1 MGIQDRDYYR
11 DESGSLFHAWSRHG
25 AWLWIIII
33 TTTVF
38 FIQCLSGHPSESELV
53 KVGAYTPMKVLQG
66 EVWRLLTP
74 MLLHANFFHLL
85 FNMLIVWW
93 AGRSL
98 EELYGKLEFV
108 AFYVCAGL
116 FAQTVYFIVY
126 LLGFAD
132 PRTLTLGASGAVVAL
147 LILFAFRFP
156 RQKVLLFFV
165 IPMPI
170 WLLGVLLVVWDALGA
185 IGVGKNRTAYVVHLG
200 GALFGCLY
208 YQIGIRISVLFSN
221 FTQRDRRVVPHLRVV
236 TPEPDDT
243 PESVA
248 AVVGSQSQSRSREN
262 QDENLETEVD
272 QVLEK
277 VSKYGQESLTP
288 EEREILFKASEFY
301 KKRRK

>member
-1 MGIQDRDYYR
+1 
-11 DESGSLFHAWSRHG
+11 
-25 AWLWIIII
+25 
-33 TTTVF
+33 
-38 FIQCLSGHPSESELV
+38 
-53 KVGAYTPMKVLQG
+53 
-66 EVWRLLTP
+66 

-236 TPEPDDT
+236 TSEPDDT